1 MPPEQSVKTDRKITY
16 VIIVAALFT
25 VICSSFVYFL
35 YNSVNDIHD
44 TWINQNEK
52 SLQEVEALTQIH
64 RHLGYGGFIHNF
76 KNYVL
81 RKDTQ
86 YLEAAHSDLSFVSNA
101 INDLRLILLDPNDQ
115 AALGILTNTL
125 EEYRENLI
133 QVSEE
138 ITTGATPAELDK
150 IAKVNDRAALAAMQI
165 LINDILTE
173 SSQSQAVTSA
183 AIERTLSVLLL
194 GLFALPAILIASWG
208 SVVLIR
214 QLVATQTA
222 FDKERRRLKL
232 MVDNINQGITMLNP
246 ELEHVVMNDRFNE
259 ITGYPK
265 DVVHAGVPLETALRY
280 DAERGEL
287 GPGDPEAI
295 IRERLR
301 QARKPEALDYTRERS
316 DGTVLAVRRNPIE
329 GGGFVTTFTDVTE
342 RVRSEEALAAAKSE
356 AEAANAAKSQFLAN
370 MSHEIRTPMNAII
383 GLSHMALKGD
393 IDPRTKDYLSKVHGA
408 ARSLLGVINDIL
420 DFSKIEAGKL
430 TVEDVPFLLDDV
442 LQGVTTLVA
451 DTATEKGLELVLWTE
466 PDVPRSLV
474 GDPLRLG
481 QIITNLLSNAVKF
494 TEKGEVIVRISC
506 LERNDDSTRLSV
518 SVSDTG
524 IGLSE
529 EQIDRL
535 FTSFSQADGSTT
547 RKFGGTGLGLSICK
561 RLIELMNG
569 EINVTSKPDVGSTF
583 EFTVSLGIRAEHSP
597 RNLKEIIDP
606 QSLRV
611 LVIDDNLTART
622 ILGDTLESLGF
633 ADIDLLPDGP
643 TAIQKISEDLQ
654 TGKTYDLILL
664 DWHMPGMDG
673 LETFRQIQALCD
685 PGAVPATFLVTA
697 HAREMIMRQAEKMK
711 ISAFL
716 TKPLNTSMLM
726 DAIVSYFGGYDDSRL
741 IRQSSEMQES
751 EIRENLS
758 GLRVLLAEDNE
769 INQQVAREI
778 MEDVGIQVAIA
789 DNGRVAVEKVQ
800 AGADLY
806 DIVLMD
812 LQMPEMDGYE
822 ATANILAMPDTK
834 NLPIIAMTAHA
845 LVEEREK
852 CAAAGMVDHIAK
864 PIDTYLFFQTLIRHA
879 PSDLQSRPPMAKA
892 DNAAG
897 AIPSQQ
903 AIPESTPG
911 VMPTT
916 GDAAARFEEMRIK
929 AGLKPESFTKLAHDF
944 VASYQ
949 DFPEKLAAAIDDS
962 DRKTASRMAHTLSGL
977 AGTFGCSQLQKEA
990 KAYQIACDKGTGDS
1004 YPDTAPLFDAFR
1016 SDFGN
1021 LRIALGDR
1029 QLSPV
1034 PDEEADR
1041 TDSVNK
1047 EALAEI
1053 IRQMDEGLAKYKMA
1067 TRKLLP
1073 ELQTVLS
1080 GHSSIEFDQ
1089 LSQLISSLKFAEARD
1104 VLSGIAR
1111 SNDIGPEA

>member
-301 QARKPEALDYTRERS
+301 QARKPEALDYTRVRS

-370 MSHEIRTPMNAII
+370 MSHEIRTPMNAIF

-393 IDPRTKDYLSKVHGA
+393 IDSRTKDYLSKVHGA

-481 QIITNLLSNAVKF
+481 QIIT
-494 TEKGEVIVRISC
+494 
-506 LERNDDSTRLSV
+506 
-518 SVSDTG
+518 
-524 IGLSE
+524 
-529 EQIDRL
+529 
-535 FTSFSQADGSTT
+535 
-547 RKFGGTGLGLSICK
+547 
-561 RLIELMNG
+561 
-569 EINVTSKPDVGSTF
+569 
-583 EFTVSLGIRAEHSP
+583 
-597 RNLKEIIDP
+597 
-606 QSLRV
+606 
-611 LVIDDNLTART
+611 
-622 ILGDTLESLGF
+622 
-633 ADIDLLPDGP
+633 
-643 TAIQKISEDLQ
+643 
-654 TGKTYDLILL
+654 
-664 DWHMPGMDG
+664 
-673 LETFRQIQALCD
+673 
-685 PGAVPATFLVTA
+685 AT
-697 HAREMIMRQAEKMK
+697 Q
-711 ISAFL
+711 
-716 TKPLNTSMLM
+716 
-726 DAIVSYFGGYDDSRL
+726 
-741 IRQSSEMQES
+741 
-751 EIRENLS
+751 
-758 GLRVLLAEDNE
+758 
-769 INQQVAREI
+769 
-778 MEDVGIQVAIA
+778 
-789 DNGRVAVEKVQ
+789 
-800 AGADLY
+800 
-806 DIVLMD
+806 
-812 LQMPEMDGYE
+812 
-822 ATANILAMPDTK
+822 
-834 NLPIIAMTAHA
+834 
-845 LVEEREK
+845 
-852 CAAAGMVDHIAK
+852 
-864 PIDTYLFFQTLIRHA
+864 
-879 PSDLQSRPPMAKA
+879 
-892 DNAAG
+892 
-897 AIPSQQ
+897 
-903 AIPESTPG
+903 
-911 VMPTT
+911 
-916 GDAAARFEEMRIK
+916 
-929 AGLKPESFTKLAHDF
+929 
-944 VASYQ
+944 
-949 DFPEKLAAAIDDS
+949 
-962 DRKTASRMAHTLSGL
+962 
-977 AGTFGCSQLQKEA
+977 
-990 KAYQIACDKGTGDS
+990 
-1004 YPDTAPLFDAFR
+1004 
-1016 SDFGN
+1016 
-1021 LRIALGDR
+1021 
-1029 QLSPV
+1029 
-1034 PDEEADR
+1034 
-1041 TDSVNK
+1041 
-1047 EALAEI
+1047 
-1053 IRQMDEGLAKYKMA
+1053 
-1067 TRKLLP
+1067 
-1073 ELQTVLS
+1073 
-1080 GHSSIEFDQ
+1080 
-1089 LSQLISSLKFAEARD
+1089 
-1104 VLSGIAR
+1104 
-1111 SNDIGPEA
+1111 

>member
-1 MPPEQSVKTDRKITY
+1 M
-16 VIIVAALFT
+16 
-25 VICSSFVYFL
+25 
-35 YNSVNDIHD
+35 YNSVNDIND
-44 TWINQNEK
+44 TWVNQNEK
-52 SLQEVEALTQIH
+52 SLQKVDALTQIH

-81 RKDTQ
+81 RKDPQ

-133 QVSEE
+133 EVSKEV
-138 ITTGATPAELDK
+138 TSGATPAELDK
-150 IAKVNDRAALAAMQI
+150 IAKVNDRAALAAMQM
-165 LINDILTE
+165 LINDIFTE

-214 QLVATQTA
+214 RLVATQTA

-232 MVDNINQGITMLNP
+232 MVDNIDQGITMLDADLN
-246 ELEHVVMNDRFNE
+246 HVVMNDKFNE
-259 ITGYPK
+259 IAGYPK
-265 DVVHAGVPLETALRY
+265 DIVHVGTPMEAAVRY

-287 GPGDPEAI
+287 GTGDVETI
-295 IRERLR
+295 VRERLS
-301 QARKPEALDYTRERS
+301 QARKSEALDYTRIRS
-316 DGTVLAVRRNPIE
+316 DGTVLDVRRNPIE

-342 RVRSEEALAAAKSE
+342 QVRSEEALAAAKSE

-393 IDPRTKDYLSKVHGA
+393 IDSRTRDYLSKVHGA

-451 DTATEKGLELVLWTE
+451 DSATEKGLELVFWTE

-494 TEKGEVIVRISC
+494 TEKGEIIVRINCLSC
-506 LERNDDSTRLSV
+506 DNDSARLSV

-524 IGLSE
+524 IGLTE
-529 EQIDRL
+529 DQINRL

-561 RLIELMNG
+561 RLIELMGG
-569 EINVTSKPDVGSTF
+569 EINVTSEPDIGSTF
-583 EFTVSLGIRAEHSP
+583 AFTVSLGVRAEHSLDS
-597 RNLKEIIDP
+597 LKEIIDP

-622 ILGDTLESLGF
+622 ILGDTLQSLGF
-633 ADIDLLPDGP
+633 SEIDLLPDGKS
-643 TAIQKISEDLQ
+643 AIQKISEDIQ
-654 TGKTYDLILL
+654 TGATYDLILL

-685 PGAVPATFLVTA
+685 PDTLPATFLVTA
-697 HAREMIMRQAEKMK
+697 HAREMVMRQVEKTA
-711 ISAFL
+711 ISGFL
-716 TKPLNTSMLM
+716 TKPLNTSILM
-726 DAIVSYFGGYDDSRL
+726 DAIASHFGGNNQSRVL
-741 IRQSSEMQES
+741 RHSTEISES
-751 EIRENLS
+751 DIREKLS

-778 MEDVGIQVAIA
+778 MEDVGIQVSIA

-800 AGADLY
+800 ADPDSY
-806 DIVLMD
+806 DIILMD

-822 ATANILAMPDTK
+822 ATANILAMPDRQ
-834 NLPIIAMTAHA
+834 NLPVIAMTAHA

-879 PSDLQSRPPMAKA
+879 PSDLQSRPPMAKS
-892 DNAAG
+892 DNA
-897 AIPSQQ
+897 PV
-903 AIPESTPG
+903 STPTQQTITESIPD
-911 VMPTT
+911 VMPAT
-916 GDAAARFEEMRIK
+916 GDAAARLEEMRAK
-929 AGLKPESFTKLAHDF
+929 AGLKPESFAKLAHDF

-949 DFPEKLAAAIDDS
+949 DFPEKLATAIGDN

-977 AGTFGCSQLQKEA
+977 AGTFGCNQLQKEA
-990 KAYQIACDKGTGDS
+990 KAYQIACDTGTGDS
-1004 YPDTAPLFDAFR
+1004 YPDTASLFDAFR
-1016 SDFGN
+1016 HDFGN
-1021 LRIALGDR
+1021 LRIALGDH
-1029 QLSPV
+1029 QYSPK
-1034 PDEEADR
+1034 PAEEHDSADTIDR
-1041 TDSVNK
+1041 A
-1047 EALAEI
+1047 ALAEI
-1053 IRQMDEGLAKYKMA
+1053 IRRLDEGLAKNKMA

-1073 ELQTVLS
+1073 ELQTALS
-1080 GHSSIEFDQ
+1080 GNSSIEFDH
-1089 LSQLISSLKFAEARD
+1089 LSQLVSSLKFAEARD
-1104 VLSGIAR
+1104 VLSGIAQ
-1111 SNDIGPEA
+1111 SHDIGPEA